1 MSQIWKKSRANKHT
15 QNESTA
21 PKTKKSFFHL
31 NDYRTKARVL
41 LLFNRECQVPRSP
54 LRHNFCRFPFK
65 SRRIFITSKTV
76 SEHSFGVFALLLCE
90 SFSLEFQNV

>member
-31 NDYRTKARVL
+31 NDYRTY
-41 LLFNRECQVPRSP
+41 
-54 LRHNFCRFPFK
+54 
-65 SRRIFITSKTV
+65 
-76 SEHSFGVFALLLCE
+76 LCE
-90 SFSLEFQNV
+90 GCKTWWWLTCGLWRGRRFDRLVEVGDVHLCPKFNHKLDEYLKI

>member
-31 NDYRTKARVL
+31 NDYRTNSPAVIDQKYSELFTFMIKA
-41 LLFNRECQVPRSP
+41 
-54 LRHNFCRFPFK
+54 
-65 SRRIFITSKTV
+65 
-76 SEHSFGVFALLLCE
+76 
-90 SFSLEFQNV
+90 